1 MKFNLP
7 PTLVGHDRYR
17 WLLGLLGLALLA
29 SCVLSLGFGSA
40 RVPASVV
47 WQILLH
53 KVLGVGP
60 DVPTWTAGQEHIVWL
75 IRVPRMLLG
84 ALVGAGLALTG
95 AVLQA
100 TTRNPLADPH
110 LLGVTSGATLGAV
123 IVVLHVGEL
132 IGVLTLPLAAFIG
145 ALCSMLMVL
154 AIASRQ
160 GRLDSDRLLLCGIA
174 VSFVMMALANLLLF
188 MGDHRASS
196 AVMFWMLGG
205 LGLARWELL
214 GIPAISVLIGL
225 ALLLAMARS
234 LNALMAGEQT
244 AVTLGLNAR
253 NVRVKVFLIASL
265 MTGVMVS
272 ISGSIG
278 FVGLMIPHIA
288 RRLVGAEHRRLLPVC
303 VLMGSIFLVWVD
315 VAART
320 LIAPEDLPIGVA
332 TAAIGGL
339 FFIGL
344 MRKGKAQ

>member
-1 MKFNLP
+1 MFDMS
-7 PTLVGHDRYR
+7 GIHRYR
-17 WLLGLLGLALLA
+17 LLLLALLA
-29 SCVLSLGFGSA
+29 ALLLSCVLSLGFGPA
-40 RVPASVV
+40 PVPAEVV
-47 WQILLH
+47 GQILLH
-53 KVLGVGP
+53 KLFGLGAVNQ
-60 DVPTWTAGQEHIVWL
+60 TWTAGQEHIVWL
-75 IRVPRMLLG
+75 IRAPRMLLG

-100 TTRNPLADPH
+100 VTRNPLADPH

-123 IVVLHVGEL
+123 IVVLHVGEI

-145 ALCSMLMVL
+145 AMLSMFMVL
-154 AIASRQ
+154 LIASRS

-188 MGDHRASS
+188 LGDHRASS

-214 GIPAISVLIGL
+214 GIPALSVLIGL
-225 ALLLAMARS
+225 ILLLAMARA

-244 AVTLGLNAR
+244 AVTLGQNAR
-253 NVRVKVFLIASL
+253 HVRIKVFLIASL
-265 MTGVMVS
+265 MTGVMVA

-278 FVGLMIPHIA
+278 FVGLMVPHIA

-303 VLMGSIFLVWVD
+303 VLLGSLFLIWVD

-344 MRKGKAQ
+344 MRKK

>member
-1 MKFNLP
+1 MIAR
-7 PTLVGHDRYR
+7 RY
-17 WLLGLLGLALLA
+17 ALLLIA
-29 SCVLSLGFGSA
+29 LGALLLVSCVVSLGFGPA
-40 RVPASVV
+40 RVPVDVV
-47 WQILLH
+47 WQILLN
-53 KVLGVGP
+53 KLFGIG
-60 DVPTWTAGQEHIVWL
+60 DKNWSAGQEHIVWL

-84 ALVGAGLALTG
+84 ALVGAGLALIG

-100 TTRNPLADPH
+100 VTRNPLADPH

-123 IVVLHVGEL
+123 IVVLHVGEIVGL
-132 IGVLTLPLAAFIG
+132 LTLPIAAFIG
-145 ALCSMLMVL
+145 ALLSMVLVL
-154 AIASRQ
+154 AIASRH
-160 GRLDSDRLLLCGIA
+160 GRLDSDRLLLCGVA
-174 VSFVMMALANLLLF
+174 VSFVMMAVANTLLF
-188 MGDHRASS
+188 LGDHRASS
-196 AVMFWMLGG
+196 AVLFWMLGG

-214 GIPAISVLIGL
+214 AIPSASVLLGL
-225 ALLLAMARS
+225 VLLLGMARP

-253 NVRVKVFLIASL
+253 NVRLRVFLIASL
-265 MTGVMVS
+265 MTGVLVA

-288 RRLVGAEHRRLLPVC
+288 RRLVGAEHRRLLPVSA
-303 VLMGSIFLVWVD
+303 LLGSIFLVWVD

-344 MRKGKAQ
+344 MRKR

>member
-1 MKFNLP
+1 MINR
-7 PTLVGHDRYR
+7 RYAGLLM
-17 WLLGLLGLALLA
+17 LLGALLLV
-29 SCVLSLGFGSA
+29 SCVVSLGFGPA
-40 RVPASVV
+40 PVPLDVV
-47 WQILLH
+47 WRSLLH
-53 KVLGVGP
+53 KALGIGEVS
-60 DVPTWTAGQEHIVWL
+60 WNAGQEHIVWL
-75 IRVPRMLLG
+75 IRVPRMVLG
-84 ALVGAGLALTG
+84 ALVGAGLALIG

-100 TTRNPLADPH
+100 VTRNPLADPH

-123 IVVLHVGEL
+123 IVVLHVGQV
-132 IGVLTLPLAAFIG
+132 IGLLTLPLAAFIG
-145 ALCSMLMVL
+145 ALLSMLLVL
-154 AIASRQ
+154 GIAARH
-160 GRLDSDRLLLCGIA
+160 GRLDSDRLLLCGVA
-174 VSFVMMALANLLLF
+174 VSFVMMAIANLLLF
-188 MGDHRASS
+188 LGDHRASS

-214 GIPAISVLIGL
+214 TIPAISVLLGL
-225 ALLLAMARS
+225 VLLLGMARP

-253 NVRVKVFLIASL
+253 NVRLRVFLIASL
-265 MTGVMVS
+265 MTGVLVS

-278 FVGLMIPHIA
+278 FVGLMVPHIA

-303 VLMGSIFLVWVD
+303 VLLGSLFLVWVD

-344 MRKGKAQ
+344 MRRR

>member
-1 MKFNLP
+1 MI
-7 PTLVGHDRYR
+7 DRRY
-17 WLLGLLGLALLA
+17 ALLLIA
-29 SCVLSLGFGSA
+29 LGAVLLVSCVVSLGFGPA
-40 RVPASVV
+40 RVPVDVV
-47 WQILLH
+47 WRILLH
-53 KVLGVGP
+53 KLFGLGAP
-60 DVPTWTAGQEHIVWL
+60 DWSAGQEHIVWL

-84 ALVGAGLALTG
+84 ALVGAGLALIG

-100 TTRNPLADPH
+100 VTRNPLADPH

-123 IVVLHVGEL
+123 IVVLHIGEIVGL
-132 IGVLTLPLAAFIG
+132 LTLPIAAFIG
-145 ALCSMLMVL
+145 ALLSMFLVL
-154 AIASRQ
+154 GIANRQ
-160 GRLDSDRLLLCGIA
+160 GRLDSDRLLLCGVA
-174 VSFVMMALANLLLF
+174 VSFVMMAIANLLLF

-214 GIPAISVLIGL
+214 AVPALSVLLGLILLIG
-225 ALLLAMARS
+225 MARP

-253 NVRVKVFLIASL
+253 AVRLRVFVIASL
-265 MTGVMVS
+265 MTGVLVS

-278 FVGLMIPHIA
+278 FVGLMVPHIA
-288 RRLVGAEHRRLLPVC
+288 RRLIGAEHRRLLPVC
-303 VLMGSIFLVWVD
+303 VLLGSVFLVWVD

-332 TAAIGGL
+332 TAALGGL

-344 MRKGKAQ
+344 MRRR

>member
-17 WLLGLLGLALLA
+17 WLLVVLGVALLA

-40 RVPASVV
+40 RIPASLV

-53 KVLGVGP
+53 NVFGLGP
-60 DVPTWTAGQEHIVWL
+60 DTPTWTAGQEHIVWL

-154 AIASRQ
+154 AIASRH

-214 GIPAISVLIGL
+214 GIPAVSVLIGL
-225 ALLLAMARS
+225 VLLLAMARS

-244 AVTLGLNAR
+244 AVTLGLSAR

-344 MRKGKAQ
+344 MRRR

>member
-1 MKFNLP
+1 MIAR
-7 PTLVGHDRYR
+7 RY
-17 WLLGLLGLALLA
+17 ALLLIA
-29 SCVLSLGFGSA
+29 LGALLLVSCVVSLGFGPA
-40 RVPASVV
+40 RVPVDVV
-47 WQILLH
+47 WQILLN
-53 KVLGVGP
+53 KLFGIG
-60 DVPTWTAGQEHIVWL
+60 DMSWSAGQEHSVWL

-84 ALVGAGLALTG
+84 ALVGAGLALIG

-100 TTRNPLADPH
+100 VTRNPLADPH

-123 IVVLHVGEL
+123 IVVLHVGEIVGL
-132 IGVLTLPLAAFIG
+132 LTLPIAAFIG
-145 ALCSMLMVL
+145 ALLSMVLVL
-154 AIASRQ
+154 AIASRH
-160 GRLDSDRLLLCGIA
+160 GRLDSDRLLLCGVA
-174 VSFVMMALANLLLF
+174 VSFVMMAVANTLLF
-188 MGDHRASS
+188 LGDHRASS
-196 AVMFWMLGG
+196 AVLFWMLGG

-214 GIPAISVLIGL
+214 AIPSASVLLGL
-225 ALLLAMARS
+225 VLLLGMARP

-253 NVRVKVFLIASL
+253 NVRLRVFLIASL
-265 MTGVMVS
+265 MTGVLVA

-288 RRLVGAEHRRLLPVC
+288 RRLVGAEHRRLLPVSA
-303 VLMGSIFLVWVD
+303 LLGSVFLVWVD

-344 MRKGKAQ
+344 MRKR

>member
-1 MKFNLP
+1 MINR
-7 PTLVGHDRYR
+7 RYG
-17 WLLGLLGLALLA
+17 WLLLALGAALLV
-29 SCVLSLGFGSA
+29 SCVVSLGFGPA
-40 RVPASVV
+40 RVPVDVV
-47 WQILLH
+47 WRILLH
-53 KVLGVGP
+53 KLFGLGVP
-60 DVPTWTAGQEHIVWL
+60 DWSAGQEHIVWL

-84 ALVGAGLALTG
+84 ALVGAGLALIG

-100 TTRNPLADPH
+100 VTRNPLADPH

-123 IVVLHVGEL
+123 IVVLHVGEIVGL
-132 IGVLTLPLAAFIG
+132 LTLPIAAFIG
-145 ALCSMLMVL
+145 ALASMFLVL
-154 AIASRQ
+154 GIANRR
-160 GRLDSDRLLLCGIA
+160 GRLDSDRLLLCGVA
-174 VSFVMMALANLLLF
+174 VSFVMMAIANLLLF

-214 GIPAISVLIGL
+214 AAPALSVSLGLILLIG
-225 ALLLAMARS
+225 MARP

-253 NVRVKVFLIASL
+253 AVRLRVFVIASL
-265 MTGVMVS
+265 MTGVLVS

-278 FVGLMIPHIA
+278 FVGLMVPHIA
-288 RRLVGAEHRRLLPVC
+288 RRLIGAEHRRLLPVC
-303 VLMGSIFLVWVD
+303 VLLGSVFLVWVD

-332 TAAIGGL
+332 TAALGGL

-344 MRKGKAQ
+344 MRRR